1 MVGPQYPVLLITN
14 LAAQLLKS
22 PVYLA
27 ALPKSI
33 PNNVTEVTCQVRKA
47 LFLLST

>member
-1 MVGPQYPVLLITN
+1 MVRPQYPVLLITN

-47 LFLLST
+47 LCLLST

>member
-1 MVGPQYPVLLITN
+1 MVRPQYPVPLITN

-27 ALPKSI
+27 ALPKSS
-33 PNNVTEVTCQVRKA
+33 PNDVAKVACQVREA
-47 LFLLST
+47 CFL